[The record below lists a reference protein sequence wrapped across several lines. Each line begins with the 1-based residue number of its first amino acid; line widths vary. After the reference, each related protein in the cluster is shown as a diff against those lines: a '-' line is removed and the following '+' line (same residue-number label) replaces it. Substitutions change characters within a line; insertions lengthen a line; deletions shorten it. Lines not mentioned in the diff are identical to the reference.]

1 MLKFLFNKGAG
12 LPFFFKYSL
21 LGFDGNDLNLKLL
34 MFTFSCVTP
43 MPGKSLVPSLLPKIF
58 TVNQSACCTGKDTW
72 IPILDGRAQIRS
84 GMPKFRGLVIRE

>member
-1 MLKFLFNKGAG
+1 MLKFLFNKVAG

-72 IPILDGRAQIRS
+72 IPILDGRDQIRS